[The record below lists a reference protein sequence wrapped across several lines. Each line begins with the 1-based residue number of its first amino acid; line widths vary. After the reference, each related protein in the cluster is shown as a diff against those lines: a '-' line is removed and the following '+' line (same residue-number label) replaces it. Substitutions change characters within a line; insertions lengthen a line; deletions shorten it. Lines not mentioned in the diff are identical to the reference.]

1 MDPPAD
7 ATPAAYP
14 FPVPSSLV
22 RVEVVTLF
30 WARIT
35 DRALHWTDVMH
46 RLGKGEQVR
55 GGARGRGKIWEGQA
69 WGRGSR

>member
-7 ATPAAYP
+7 ATPAASP

-55 GGARGRGKIWEGQA
+55 GSSERVWESGRGQMILA
-69 WGRGSR
+69 P